1 MGQPPLVDYAAET
14 ALDFETEL
22 HQIIDRYLVVL
33 QPDFP
38 AAVESVIGDTVFEA
52 IKFTQPSLRTTRL
65 SSIDRPI
72 NPLVIQS
79 IDDPTRDS
87 LAEFADQIITMQ
99 RAYRKIGGKP
109 LTFSAPMYRD
119 DVSPAW
125 GSGRVDGPQTSD
137 RDCWIGLSLKP
148 PIGWIGEARLA
159 SSAW

>member
-1 MGQPPLVDYAAET
+1 MAAWRVEARHLDFRKSAGAQWGNRPWYDYAAET

-33 QPDFP
+33 GTDFP

-52 IKFTQPSLRTTRL
+52 IKFTPAIVANNAAM
-65 SSIDRPI
+65 SIDRPI

-125 GSGRVDGPQTSD
+125 GSGRVDGSRTSD
-137 RDCWIGLSLKP
+137 
-148 PIGWIGEARLA
+148 
-159 SSAW
+159 